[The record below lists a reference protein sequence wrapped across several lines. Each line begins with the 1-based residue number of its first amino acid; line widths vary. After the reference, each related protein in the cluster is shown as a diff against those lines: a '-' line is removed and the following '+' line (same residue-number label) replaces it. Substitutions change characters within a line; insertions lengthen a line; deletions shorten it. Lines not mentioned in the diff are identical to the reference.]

1 MSDPNDLLPLRPV
14 EFQVLVSLS
23 QGSKHGYAI
32 IQDAEERGE
41 GAAVPGLATLYRALT
56 RMQAEGLIERSES
69 NGDTAEDERRRAFVM
84 TRWGRSVARA
94 EASRL
99 ALLVSVVRDADLL
112 GGAEGS

>member
-56 RMQAEGLIERSES
+56 RMESKRLIERTES
-69 NGDTAEDERRRAFVM
+69 NGEGAEDDRRRPFAL
-84 TRWGRSVARA
+84 TRWGRAVARA

-99 ALLVSVVRDADLL
+99 ALLLSAARDADLL
-112 GGAEGS
+112 EGAEGS